1 MRQRIAY
8 AVFLSAVVVSTGALA
23 ACPTPL
29 AHHKTNKTPSRCL
42 DLSAL
47 PQISANIVGT
57 QPIGA
62 SKPAAPANIDDQF
75 YTGPKVGLT
84 KPEPGVKP
92 TPTVGYH
99 WSLD

>member
-1 MRQRIAY
+1 MRKRLA
-8 AVFLSAVVVSTGALA
+8 LSASLGTVLLSTAVLGACPGTGAH
-23 ACPTPL
+23 P
-29 AHHKTNKTPSRCL
+29 KTNNALTSCL
-42 DLSAL
+42 DLSTV
-47 PQISANIVGT
+47 PQISGNIVAT
-57 QPIGA
+57 QPL
-62 SKPAAPANIDDQF
+62 PAAKTATPIDLDDKP